1 LIPIAEHIGINFL
14 RATLSQKYQSE
25 IMDDKHKKWR
35 ELKKHIIQSASGT
48 FGMRIWFMFSVLG
61 ANILLARW
69 LGKDGIGTYNYVA
82 NWIGVLSIPVMFGL
96 DRLVVREVAVYSNK
110 KNWGLL
116 RGFLRWSIVQPVI
129 NSLIIIVPSIFII
142 HFFVPDNE
150 YHLRATFFIG
160 LALIPL
166 GTLLTIK
173 QATLR
178 GLHKI
183 LTGQVFEMF
192 VMPML
197 FILFFVL
204 LYFFGRDIFSPASI
218 MAANVLTVIICLL
231 AVIFV
236 VKKYI
241 GGETKKAA
249 PEYNLKLWCAAA
261 FPFVFVSVMRVINM
275 RTDVL
280 MLGYFKNMGDV
291 GIYTIAARG
300 SQFLTLFSMA
310 LNIIL
315 SPTIAK
321 YHSEG
326 NLHQLQPVFTKTV
339 RAVSIFALIMF
350 VIIIFFGQWYLRLNG
365 KEFMVGKPVL
375 VILSFGTFFN
385 VCMGLVGTTL
395 NMTGNQKITAIAV
408 AISAVINIILNALFI
423 PKWGIEG
430 AAAATMISTLVWNA
444 ILVYQVRKRLKL
456 DTTLFGRPPRT
467 SS

>member
-300 SQFLTLFSMA
+300 SQFL
-310 LNIIL
+310 IISFML
-315 SPTIAK
+315 CK
-321 YHSEG
+321 FHSFICSH
-326 NLHQLQPVFTKTV
+326 L
-339 RAVSIFALIMF
+339 
-350 VIIIFFGQWYLRLNG
+350 
-365 KEFMVGKPVL
+365 
-375 VILSFGTFFN
+375 LSFPPSH
-385 VCMGLVGTTL
+385 L
-395 NMTGNQKITAIAV
+395 
-408 AISAVINIILNALFI
+408 
-423 PKWGIEG
+423 P
-430 AAAATMISTLVWNA
+430 ATH
-444 ILVYQVRKRLKL
+444 Y
-456 DTTLFGRPPRT
+456 
-467 SS
+467 

>member
-1 LIPIAEHIGINFL
+1 
-14 RATLSQKYQSE
+14 
-25 IMDDKHKKWR
+25 
-35 ELKKHIIQSASGT
+35 
-48 FGMRIWFMFSVLG
+48 
-61 ANILLARW
+61 
-69 LGKDGIGTYNYVA
+69 
-82 NWIGVLSIPVMFGL
+82 
-96 DRLVVREVAVYSNK
+96 
-110 KNWGLL
+110 
-116 RGFLRWSIVQPVI
+116 
-129 NSLIIIVPSIFII
+129 
-142 HFFVPDNE
+142 
-150 YHLRATFFIG
+150 
-160 LALIPL
+160 
-166 GTLLTIK
+166 
-173 QATLR
+173 
-178 GLHKI
+178 
-183 LTGQVFEMF
+183 
-192 VMPML
+192 
-197 FILFFVL
+197 
-204 LYFFGRDIFSPASI
+204 
-218 MAANVLTVIICLL
+218 
-231 AVIFV
+231 
-236 VKKYI
+236 
-241 GGETKKAA
+241 
-249 PEYNLKLWCAAA
+249 
-261 FPFVFVSVMRVINM
+261 M

-365 KEFMVGKPVL
+365 KEFMVGKTVL

-385 VCMGLVGTTL
+385 VCMGLVGSTL

-423 PKWGIEG
+423 PKCGIEG

-456 DTTLFGRPPRT
+456 DTTLFGRPPGKVRQ
-467 SS
+467 